1 MKVAGIIAEYNP
13 FHKGHQYHI
22 EETRKKTGA
31 DYVVVV
37 MSGDYVQRGEPAI
50 ADKYMRTRMALSGG
64 ADLIIEMPAIYATAS
79 AEYFATAGIG
89 ILDQLGCVDYL
100 SFGSEWAE
108 VEDFS
113 AYATYFLKNRKNINR
128 FCRKN

>member
-37 MSGDYVQRGEPAI
+37 MSGTMYSVENRQLQINICEPGW
-50 ADKYMRTRMALSGG
+50 RFL
-64 ADLIIEMPAIYATAS
+64 
-79 AEYFATAGIG
+79 AEQT
-89 ILDQLGCVDYL
+89 
-100 SFGSEWAE
+100 
-108 VEDFS
+108 
-113 AYATYFLKNRKNINR
+113 
-128 FCRKN
+128 